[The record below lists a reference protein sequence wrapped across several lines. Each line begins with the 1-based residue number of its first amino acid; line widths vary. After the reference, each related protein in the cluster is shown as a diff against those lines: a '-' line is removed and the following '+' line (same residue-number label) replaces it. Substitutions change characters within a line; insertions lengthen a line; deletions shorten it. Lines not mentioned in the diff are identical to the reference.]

1 MKQFVKKVVNEKVT
15 IPVYMIAY
23 THLKNKVE
31 VTNFYNAKYETIEE
45 VEKAIADYT
54 FTFASCIRA
63 TVYKLDTISVYTK
76 PIDLGIDVEG

>member
-1 MKQFVKKVVNEKVT
+1 MKKFVKKVIDEKVN

-31 VTNFYNAKYETIEE
+31 VTNFYNDKYDTPEE

-54 FTFASCIRA
+54 FKFAMIDALCA
-63 TVYKLDTISVYTK
+63 FPASVIGVLIILPLNFFT
-76 PIDLGIDVEG
+76 EFT